1 MIRPTKGLV
10 MADSVE
16 TQTVQQ
22 NLQANRRCSLQRL
35 ACKEAF
41 GQGRGRCSGP
51 LIRAV
56 GAKWSPNSSAWKRS
70 RSCYVDC
77 LGLKTLLLALSSR
90 LVYLYCTFPRTENIP
105 YDLFVQQ
112 KQADFS
118 NTKTRHAAD
127 CRAEDSSICVHT
139 KRAANY
145 WCSFMQVLHPRPR

>member
-1 MIRPTKGLV
+1 

-56 GAKWSPNSSAWKRS
+56 GARWSPNSSAWKGS